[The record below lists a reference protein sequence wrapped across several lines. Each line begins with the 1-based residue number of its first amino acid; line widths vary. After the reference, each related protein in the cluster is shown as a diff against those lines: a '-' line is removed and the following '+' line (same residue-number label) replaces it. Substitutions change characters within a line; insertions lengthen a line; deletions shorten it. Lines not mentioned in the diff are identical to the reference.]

1 MKIKVGPARK
11 FKVEDIHGN
20 SIALDDYA
28 GKKLLLAFFR
38 HAACPLCNLR
48 VHQLIQNYPDLQN
61 KGLSI
66 VAFFE
71 SSQEMI
77 QKYVGQQQA
86 PFPIIADP
94 KKTFYKLYGVES
106 SWTGTL
112 RGLLRFAD
120 FSAAAK
126 QGLMFFHPHNDVT
139 VLPADFLIGPDL
151 VIQTA
156 YYGKDIGDHL
166 PLEEIYQFVESGVE
180 LTKTLQK
187 GG

>member
-1 MKIKVGPARK
+1 MKIEVGQLARK
-11 FKVEDIHGN
+11 FKVEDIDRN
-20 SIALDDYA
+20 SITLNDYA

-48 VHQLIQNYPDLQN
+48 VHQLISKYPDLQN
-61 KGLSI
+61 QGLHI
-66 VAFFE
+66 LAFFE

-77 QKYVGQQQA
+77 QKYVGQQHA

-94 KKTFYKLYGVES
+94 KRTIYKLYEVES
-106 SWTGTL
+106 SWIGTL
-112 RGLLRFAD
+112 RGLLRFSD
-120 FSAAAK
+120 FSDAKK

-151 VIQTA
+151 IVQTA

-166 PLEEIYQFVESGVE
+166 PIEEVERFVGAGKVE
-180 LTKTLQK
+180 AVK
-187 GG
+187 G